1 MIGEKKLIL
10 AHSFRER
17 SIYLDLQR
25 DLLRAYLQL
34 GRRRGLDR
42 DSLAHLG
49 RAPRRR
55 PPTRA
60 RTSASSFTLAYSEI
74 FLELRF
80 LKPLLAGSLLVYGYP
95 TFELL
100 LGERRRLLLVYGRS
114 FERSTAHTGP
124 RPNFHFEIQAST
136 QLPSVE
142 IPLVCVVAIFAWL
155 FKVSTSATPSGS
167 SKRLCT
173 SASASGLALNLS
185 TDPAT

>member
-124 RPNFHFEIQAST
+124 RPNFHQSRFLWSVSWQSSLGFSRY
-136 QLPSVE
+136 QPRLRHRGLPSG
-142 IPLVCVVAIFAWL
+142 FAPRPQPRAW
-155 FKVSTSATPSGS
+155 P
-167 SKRLCT
+167 
-173 SASASGLALNLS
+173 
-185 TDPAT
+185 